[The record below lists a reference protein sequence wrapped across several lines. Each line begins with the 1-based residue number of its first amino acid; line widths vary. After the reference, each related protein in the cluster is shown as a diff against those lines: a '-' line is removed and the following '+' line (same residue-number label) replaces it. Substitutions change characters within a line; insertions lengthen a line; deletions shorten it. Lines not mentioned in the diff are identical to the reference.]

1 AVGAALDAEAVG
13 VEGGVVLEGVV
24 EHSQHIGHGRSRHIG
39 LHRGPQLRVRPPDPR
54 GFEYTTAK
62 PAEVSTW
69 VSSNQE
75 WVYWE
80 KGPPW
85 MLTMTGYGPCP
96 RGFASHPVMVPP
108 SPGTRSTSGTTEFAG
123 AGCCLSMSGAS
134 SVFR

>member
-1 AVGAALDAEAVG
+1 MAGPAISACTAV
-13 VEGGVVLEGVV
+13 
-24 EHSQHIGHGRSRHIG
+24 
-39 LHRGPQLRVRPPDPR
+39 PQLRVRPPDPR

-85 MLTMTGYGPCP
+85 MLTMTGNGPCP

-108 SPGTRSTSGTTEFAG
+108 SPGTLSTSGTTEFAG
-123 AGCCLSMSGAS
+123 AGCSEERRAGTEG
-134 SVFR
+134 R